1 MKSTI
6 LKWLLA
12 SAAVCLFS
20 GSVLADSLTLGIEN
34 DVFLHDDSDYSHG
47 TQIIY
52 KHDSPNAKYFDAWG
66 IDLLQDMYT
75 PDNISSTEIQYGDRP
90 YCGLLLAS
98 WFGDTL
104 IPAKYGDLNL
114 RNEFGIGSTGP
125 NSFAQDSQ
133 KVVHSIIG
141 SRKPKGWDHQIA
153 QEFIVQYQG
162 YADFNTLIVNTDYFK
177 MYNILRGAA
186 LVGTYKDMLSLGLDL
201 KFGLNPKENIGSN
214 IAFSA
219 PRGKKMDKF
228 SLSLLVGAE
237 GRFVIWDTSLDG
249 TLFRDCEYTV
259 DSEKL
264 VGELHTGASLGIGP
278 VKVDFLVIFRT
289 REYKSQDESPDYAR
303 LAVTFDF

>member
-1 MKSTI
+1 MKYDIRKSI
-6 LKWLLA
+6 A
-12 SAAVCLFS
+12 AFMAVCLFS
-20 GSVLADSLTLGIEN
+20 TAAFADSVTVGIEN

-47 TQIIY
+47 TQVIY
-52 KHDSPNAKYFDAWG
+52 LRDSPAWVFDAWG
-66 IDLLQDMYT
+66 IDILQDMYT

-98 WFGDTL
+98 WFGDFSKWTKL
-104 IPAKYGDLNL
+104 GTFNI

-141 SRKPKGWDHQIA
+141 SREPKGWDNQIA

-162 YADFNTLIVNTDYFK
+162 YADFNTLVVDTDYFK
-177 MYNILRGAA
+177 LYNILRGAA
-186 LVGTYKDMLSLGLDL
+186 MIGTYKDMLSLGLDL
-201 KFGLNPKENIGSN
+201 KFGLNPKENMGSN

-219 PRGKKMDKF
+219 PRGKTSDKF

-237 GRFVIWDTSLDG
+237 GRLVVWDTSLDG
-249 TLFRDCEYTV
+249 TLFRDSEYTV

-264 VGELHTGASLGIGP
+264 VGELHGGVSLGIGP
-278 VKVDFLVIFRT
+278 ARVDFLAIFRT
-289 REYKSQDESPDYAR
+289 REYETQDESPDYAR
-303 LAVTFDF
+303 LAVTVDF